1 MEGDAKVT
9 EAVQNV
15 VEVNLEEAVTQKLEE
30 IKLEV
35 DENPETSPK
44 VTDQMKRSS
53 LSKFFRFKKSSS
65 IDNLAADPEAKVPKS
80 KTLMRMFSK
89 KSKDK
94 SAEKEESSADESNR
108 RSFFMRGIVNCQIV
122 PWISR
127 QTSQMNIHKPIDPV
141 EPNDDDSTPQ
151 EIATSSQI
159 F

>member
-1 MEGDAKVT
+1 MEGEAKVD
-9 EAVQNV
+9 NV
-15 VEVNLEEAVTQKLEE
+15 VEVRLEEAIAQKLEE

-44 VTDQMKRSS
+44 VTDQMKRGS

-65 IDNLAADPEAKVPKS
+65 SDNLEMGEADSKIPKS
-80 KTLMRMFSK
+80 NTLMRMFSK
-89 KSKDK
+89 KNKDK
-94 SAEKEESSADESNR
+94 SAEKDENEPEDAAR
-108 RSFFMRGIVNCQIV
+108 KSFFMRGIANCNIV

-127 QTSQMNIHKPIDPV
+127 QTSHMNIHKPVDPV
-141 EPNDDDSTPQ
+141 ELTDDDLAHH

>member
-1 MEGDAKVT
+1 MEGDAKV
-9 EAVQNV
+9 VDNV
-15 VEVNLEEAVTQKLEE
+15 VEVKLEEAVAQKLEE

-35 DENPETSPK
+35 DENPETSSK

-65 IDNLAADPEAKVPKS
+65 IDNLEIDEADQKIPKS

-94 SAEKEESSADESNR
+94 SAEKEESPSDDSAR
-108 RSFFMRGIVNCQIV
+108 KSFFMRGIVNCNIV

-141 EPNDDDSTPQ
+141 EVTDDDSAHH